1 MKDAARFV
9 LAPGASG
16 YWLFIKP
23 LFSVK
28 AKVASATFILINWHR
43 IPLPLILTV
52 LMLQSKSFSLLL
64 SNLEMGDTMAP
75 GWSRGVAQSG

>member
-9 LAPGASG
+9 LALGASG

-28 AKVASATFILINWHR
+28 AKVASATFILIKPRN
-43 IPLPLILTV
+43 
-52 LMLQSKSFSLLL
+52 
-64 SNLEMGDTMAP
+64 G
-75 GWSRGVAQSG
+75 